1 MMKIR
6 IIILATLTAVI
17 YVLLNQTSS
26 SFSPNTQTTR
36 NFILLN
42 EKEFN
47 LLKMI
52 ENKETEL
59 IYIEFQIVATTWN
72 DVNEYQE
79 QLFMEQAKSRLDGY
93 KNIVVNDSC
102 SKLLMCLSVFLS
114 SGSEEEYLNNK
125 ENVLNQIKSVL
136 DIYRQNYFIES
147 YERSFKKNEA
157 DAISRI
163 LFFSK
168 NFNIKTESRILNS
181 LPILP
186 FNLTEK
192 LKDKY
197 KDVYLNI
204 IENDERNNYIIVDE
218 SKTDT
223 DFAKELEKDLN
234 NYYTLW
240 GEVKLVDVSQDT
252 LPSRISE
259 SILLLLSLA
268 LSFLLSFG
276 LVYLYERFK
285 DYSK

>member
-6 IIILATLTAVI
+6 ILLLASLTAVI
-17 YVLLNQTSS
+17 YVLLNQASS

-42 EKEFN
+42 DKEFN

-59 IYIEFQIVATTWN
+59 IYIEFQIVATTWE
-72 DVNEYQE
+72 DVNEHQE
-79 QLFMEQAKSRLDGY
+79 QLIMEQAKSRLDGY

-114 SGSEEEYLNNK
+114 SGNEEERLNNK
-125 ENVLNQIKSVL
+125 ENVINQIKSVL

-168 NFNIKTESRILNS
+168 NVNLKNGNRILNS

-186 FNLTEK
+186 SDLTDK
-192 LKDKY
+192 LKEKY
-197 KDVYLNI
+197 QDVDLNI
-204 IENDERNNYIIVDE
+204 FVIDERNNYMIVVN

-223 DFAKELEKDLN
+223 DVAKELERDLN
-234 NYYTLW
+234 NYYNLW
-240 GEVKLVDVSQDT
+240 GEVKLVDVSQNT
-252 LPSRISE
+252 SATRISE

-276 LVYLYERFK
+276 LVYLYERYK

>member
-6 IIILATLTAVI
+6 ILLLASLTAVI
-17 YVLLNQTSS
+17 YVLLNQASS

-42 EKEFN
+42 DKEFN

-59 IYIEFQIVATTWN
+59 IYIEFQIVATTWE
-72 DVNEYQE
+72 DVNEHQE
-79 QLFMEQAKSRLDGY
+79 QLIMEQAKSRLDGY

-114 SGSEEEYLNNK
+114 SGNEEERLNNK
-125 ENVLNQIKSVL
+125 ENVINQIKSVL

-168 NFNIKTESRILNS
+168 NVNLKNGNRILNS

-186 FNLTEK
+186 SDLTDK
-192 LKDKY
+192 LKEKY
-197 KDVYLNI
+197 QDVDLNI
-204 IENDERNNYIIVDE
+204 FVIDERNNYMIVVN

-223 DFAKELEKDLN
+223 DVAKELERDLN
-234 NYYTLW
+234 NYYNLW
-240 GEVKLVDVSQDT
+240 GEVKLVDVSQNT
-252 LPSRISE
+252 PATRISE